1 MRKSLIAIAA
11 ALTCVLAGCAVD
23 GTPTRGPIEL
33 QTGKYGSMQTRSA
46 GEATSDVA
54 WAKLRAVRLADHMIF
69 AHDLDPVM
77 VDGKLPTQPLATP
90 ANVQVVIPDTA
101 DLPVMKDFEY
111 GFTLSSGNEKND
123 AGINHAVMVFRDD
136 AAASAA
142 ARQLSD
148 VMLKRTS
155 YSNYERVRVAGMPSE
170 SITVHDAG
178 AGGKQTVAAFT
189 PVGQRL
195 IYTWAD
201 DRNRSWPERI
211 VKAAYDQQKP
221 LLDALGTVSDDRRI
235 DPDGLLTGTVSE
247 DGDSSNPLHGA
258 VYGQR
263 AAALF
268 YGDQS
273 AALAALKKS
282 GIEQFAWNG
291 TQLYKAGS
299 EGQTA
304 GWIDYLVKDFEDD
317 SSRKAASPQDLNAA
331 RCLTRDG
338 AAGCFVA
345 VGPYVGE
352 AYGKDLAD
360 AQQQISAQYG
370 FMKKLAG

>member
-1 MRKSLIAIAA
+1 MRKSLIAVAVG
-11 ALTCVLAGCAVD
+11 LTCVLAGCAVD
-23 GTPTRGPIEL
+23 GTPTRGPVEL
-33 QTGKYGSMQTRSA
+33 QTGKYGSMQTKPA
-46 GEATSDVA
+46 GDATSETA
-54 WAKLRAVRLADHMIF
+54 WAKLRGVRLADHMVF

-77 VDGKLPTQPLATP
+77 VDGKLPTQPLATA
-90 ANVQVVIPDTA
+90 ANVQAVIPDTA
-101 DLPVMKDFEY
+101 DLPVMKDFQY
-111 GFTLSSGNEKND
+111 GFTLSSGDESND
-123 AGINHAVMVFRDD
+123 TGINHAVFVFRDA

-142 ARQLSD
+142 AGQLSG

-155 YSNYERVRVAGMPSE
+155 YSKYERVRVAGMPSE
-170 SITVHDAG
+170 SITIHDSSAD
-178 AGGKQTVAAFT
+178 KHTVAAFT

-201 DRNRSWPERI
+201 AKDRAWPDRI

-221 LLDALGTVSDDRRI
+221 LLDAIGTVSDDRRI
-235 DPDGLLTGTVSE
+235 DPDNLLTGTVGENSG
-247 DGDSSNPLHGA
+247 DGSNPLHGS

-273 AALAALKKS
+273 AALTALKKA

-299 EGQTA
+299 AGQTA

-317 SSRKAASPQDLNAA
+317 TSRKAASPQDLNIA

-338 AAGCFVA
+338 NAGCFVA

-360 AQQQISAQYG
+360 AQQQISAQYT